1 MGLRKSYL
9 YNPSER
15 VRYVVRASQQ
25 LLQPPRRFCQKHAYD
40 EEKLEQ
46 DINFE
51 PGSFPVKKDSS
62 LH

>member
-25 LLQPPRRFCQKHAYD
+25 LYSPLEDFVKKHAYD
-40 EEKLEQ
+40 EESWEQ